1 MFDPKLKEALGRVQK
16 PGRYTGGEP
25 GSVYKDKEKVDVRFA
40 FCFPDTYE
48 VGMSFLGEKILY
60 ELLNSHENWWCERA
74 FMPWLDMKAEMERLG
89 LPLYTMESKDPL
101 TAFDAVGFTL
111 QYELSYTNIL
121 AMLDL
126 AGIPFY
132 SKDRDESWPLIVAG
146 GPCACNAEPIADFF
160 DVVQLG
166 EGENQLPGICAEI
179 EKAKKEGGVSKKE
192 LLLRIAKIPGVYIPA
207 FYDVTYCEDGRVK
220 AITPNEPGIPAR
232 ITKAIIK
239 DLNQFAPPTNFV
251 VPMVG
256 AIQDRA
262 SIEVLRGCVRGC
274 RFCQAGFLYRPMR
287 QRDASLLNKAAQDL
301 CANTGYEELSL
312 SSLSTSD
319 HGQLEELLD
328 DLNEWAPKEHVSL
341 SLPSLRVDNFSQSLI
356 EKTTKVRKSGLT
368 FAAEAGTQ
376 RLRNVINKNVTWD
389 EIEKTCTIAFNAGY
403 TSVKL
408 YFMMGLP
415 TETME
420 DIEGIANLAQKV
432 VDLYYSLPTRPK
444 GRSVSVSIS
453 CACFVPK
460 PFTPFQFEGQDTME
474 LLREKQ
480 KHLLASVKS
489 KKISVSYHDADVSFI
504 EAILAKGDR
513 RMGPVILSAWKKG
526 SKLDGW
532 YEYFDPQRWYDAMA
546 ECGLDPAF
554 YANRHRDYDEVM
566 PWDHLDFCVSKEF
579 LIRENKIARQSA
591 TTPQCRERCSACGA
605 NCLTGGGR
613 CPANVDTITSDR
625 PLAPIEKQEQRPQ
638 AELLEQPQK
647 MRLFFTKLDRAKYI
661 SHLDMNRCMSRAMR
675 RADLPVW
682 YTGGFNPHMYLTF
695 PLPLS
700 LGCESSYECVDLKM
714 VQAVDPQEVV
724 GRLNPCL
731 PPDIQVF
738 RAAAPQMDQKEIAWA
753 DYEMQLAGGEN
764 FAEKLE
770 EYLNQP
776 AIMVVKK
783 TKKGE
788 KEIDIRPH
796 FSVQKLEVRDGGVYA
811 TMRFATGI
819 ELNINPTLL
828 LDNAPFLLRVISLKR
843 VMVYN
848 KELQPFC

>member
-207 FYDVTYCEDGRVK
+207 FYDVEYYEDGRVK
-220 AITPNEPGIPAR
+220 AITPNEPGIPAS

-239 DLNQFAPPTNFV
+239 DLNEFAPPTNFV

-287 QRDASLLNKAAQDL
+287 QRDAGLLNRAAQEL

-415 TETME
+415 TETLD
-420 DIEGIANLAQKV
+420 DIKGIADTAQQV
-432 VDLYYSLPTRPK
+432 VDLFYKIPNRPK
-444 GRSVSVSIS
+444 GKGVQVTISV
-453 CACFVPK
+453 ACFVPK
-460 PFTPFQFEGQDTME
+460 PDTPFQFCAQDRRE
-474 LLREKQ
+474 SLREKQ
-480 KHLLASVKS
+480 KYLLSCVHS
-489 KKISVSYHDADVSFI
+489 RKIKVNYHDSTTSVLEGVF
-504 EAILAKGDR
+504 AKGDR
-513 RMGPVILSAWKKG
+513 RLGRVIETAFENGAFFDTWE
-526 SKLDGW
+526 
-532 YEYFDPQRWYDAMA
+532 EYFNYDRWLDAFKT
-546 ECGLDPAF
+546 CGLDPDF
-554 YANRHRDYDEVM
+554 YNYRTIGLDEVT
-566 PWDHLDFCVSKEF
+566 PWDHLDVGVTKAH
-579 LIRENKIARQSA
+579 LVREYNKALEAKTTQPCNRQ
-591 TTPQCRERCSACGA
+591 CSACGA
-605 NCLTGGGR
+605 NKLIGGP
-613 CPANVDTITSDR
+613 CFDYSKN
-625 PLAPIEKQEQRPQ
+625 
-638 AELLEQPQK
+638 LL
-647 MRLFFTKLDRAKYI
+647 
-661 SHLDMNRCMSRAMR
+661 
-675 RADLPVW
+675 
-682 YTGGFNPHMYLTF
+682 
-695 PLPLS
+695 
-700 LGCESSYECVDLKM
+700 
-714 VQAVDPQEVV
+714 
-724 GRLNPCL
+724 
-731 PPDIQVF
+731 
-738 RAAAPQMDQKEIAWA
+738 
-753 DYEMQLAGGEN
+753 
-764 FAEKLE
+764 
-770 EYLNQP
+770 
-776 AIMVVKK
+776 
-783 TKKGE
+783 
-788 KEIDIRPH
+788 
-796 FSVQKLEVRDGGVYA
+796 
-811 TMRFATGI
+811 
-819 ELNINPTLL
+819 
-828 LDNAPFLLRVISLKR
+828 
-843 VMVYN
+843 
-848 KELQPFC
+848 

>member
-74 FMPWLDMKAEMERLG
+74 FMPWLDMKAEMERLD

-101 TAFDAVGFTL
+101 TDFDAVGFTL

-126 AGIPFY
+126 AHIPFY
-132 SKDRDESWPLIVAG
+132 AKDRNEHWPLIVAG
-146 GPCACNAEPIADFF
+146 GPCACNSEPIADFF
-160 DVVQLG
+160 DVIQLG
-166 EGENQLPGICAEI
+166 EGENQLPSICAEI
-179 EKAKKEGGVSKKE
+179 ERAKKEGSVSKKE
-192 LLLRIAKIPGVYIPA
+192 LLRRIAKIPGVYIPA
-207 FYDVTYCEDGRVK
+207 FYDVTYFEDGRVK
-220 AITPNEPGIPAR
+220 AITPNEPGIPAV

-239 DLNQFAPPTNFV
+239 DLNEFAPPTNFV

-376 RLRNVINKNVTWD
+376 RLRNVINKNVIWD

-420 DIEGIANLAQKV
+420 DIKGIADTAQQV
-432 VDLYYSLPTRPK
+432 VDLFYTIPDRPK
-444 GRSVSVSIS
+444 GKGVQVTISV
-453 CACFVPK
+453 ACFVPK
-460 PFTPFQFEGQDTME
+460 PDTPFQFCAQDRRE
-474 LLREKQ
+474 ELREKQ
-480 KHLLASVKS
+480 KYLLSCVHS
-489 KKISVSYHDADVSFI
+489 RKIKVNYHDSTTSVLEGVF
-504 EAILAKGDR
+504 AKGDR
-513 RMGPVILSAWKKG
+513 RLGKVIETAFENGAFFDTWE
-526 SKLDGW
+526 
-532 YEYFDPQRWYDAMA
+532 EYFDYDRWMNAFAACGIDPDFYNYRTI
-546 ECGLDPAF
+546 GLD
-554 YANRHRDYDEVM
+554 EVT
-566 PWDHLDFCVSKEF
+566 PWDHLDVGVTKAH
-579 LIRENKIARQSA
+579 LVREYNKALAAQTTQPCNRQ
-591 TTPQCRERCSACGA
+591 CSACGA
-605 NCLTGGGR
+605 NKLIGGP
-613 CPANVDTITSDR
+613 CFDYSKN
-625 PLAPIEKQEQRPQ
+625 
-638 AELLEQPQK
+638 LL
-647 MRLFFTKLDRAKYI
+647 
-661 SHLDMNRCMSRAMR
+661 
-675 RADLPVW
+675 
-682 YTGGFNPHMYLTF
+682 
-695 PLPLS
+695 
-700 LGCESSYECVDLKM
+700 
-714 VQAVDPQEVV
+714 
-724 GRLNPCL
+724 
-731 PPDIQVF
+731 
-738 RAAAPQMDQKEIAWA
+738 
-753 DYEMQLAGGEN
+753 
-764 FAEKLE
+764 
-770 EYLNQP
+770 
-776 AIMVVKK
+776 
-783 TKKGE
+783 
-788 KEIDIRPH
+788 
-796 FSVQKLEVRDGGVYA
+796 
-811 TMRFATGI
+811 
-819 ELNINPTLL
+819 
-828 LDNAPFLLRVISLKR
+828 
-843 VMVYN
+843 
-848 KELQPFC
+848 

>member
-25 GSVYKDKEKVDVRFA
+25 GSVYKDKEKMDVRFA

-74 FMPWLDMKAEMERLG
+74 FMPWLDMKAEMERLH

-179 EKAKKEGGVSKKE
+179 EKAKKKGGVSKKE
-192 LLLRIAKIPGVYIPA
+192 LLQRIAKIPGIYIPA
-207 FYDVTYCEDGRVK
+207 FYDVEYYEDGRVK
-220 AITPNEPGIPAR
+220 SITPNEPGIPAR

-239 DLNQFAPPTNFV
+239 DLNEFAPPTNFV

-415 TETME
+415 TETLD
-420 DIEGIANLAQKV
+420 DIKGIADTAQQV
-432 VDLYYSLPTRPK
+432 VDLFYKIPNRPK
-444 GRSVSVSIS
+444 GKGVQVTISV
-453 CACFVPK
+453 ACFVPK
-460 PFTPFQFEGQDTME
+460 PDTPFQFCAQDRRE
-474 LLREKQ
+474 SLREKQ
-480 KHLLASVKS
+480 KYLLSCVHS
-489 KKISVSYHDADVSFI
+489 RKIKVNYHDSTTSVLEGVF
-504 EAILAKGDR
+504 AKGDR
-513 RMGPVILSAWKKG
+513 RLGRVIETAFENGAFFDTWE
-526 SKLDGW
+526 
-532 YEYFDPQRWYDAMA
+532 EYFNYDRWLDAFKT
-546 ECGLDPAF
+546 CGLDPDF
-554 YANRHRDYDEVM
+554 YNYRTIGLDEVT
-566 PWDHLDFCVSKEF
+566 PWDHLDVGVTKAH
-579 LIRENKIARQSA
+579 LVREYNKALEAKTTQPCNRQ
-591 TTPQCRERCSACGA
+591 CSACGA
-605 NCLTGGGR
+605 NKLIGGP
-613 CPANVDTITSDR
+613 CFDYSKN
-625 PLAPIEKQEQRPQ
+625 
-638 AELLEQPQK
+638 LL
-647 MRLFFTKLDRAKYI
+647 
-661 SHLDMNRCMSRAMR
+661 
-675 RADLPVW
+675 
-682 YTGGFNPHMYLTF
+682 
-695 PLPLS
+695 
-700 LGCESSYECVDLKM
+700 
-714 VQAVDPQEVV
+714 
-724 GRLNPCL
+724 
-731 PPDIQVF
+731 
-738 RAAAPQMDQKEIAWA
+738 
-753 DYEMQLAGGEN
+753 
-764 FAEKLE
+764 
-770 EYLNQP
+770 
-776 AIMVVKK
+776 
-783 TKKGE
+783 
-788 KEIDIRPH
+788 
-796 FSVQKLEVRDGGVYA
+796 
-811 TMRFATGI
+811 
-819 ELNINPTLL
+819 
-828 LDNAPFLLRVISLKR
+828 
-843 VMVYN
+843 
-848 KELQPFC
+848 